1 MDWVDAQLYHCT
13 KLGARLAF
21 ELPERT
27 AIELP
32 EQVLRL
38 ASILRRHGA
47 LLGVDYCGAH
57 DLALEYM
64 KRFKAGYAKIEAA
77 FVCGAMQHQNRR
89 SYVLSLIEFCHGLDV
104 QVIVE
109 RVETQEEYVA
119 ACELGADGVQ
129 GFFIGAPAP

>member
-1 MDWVDAQLYHCT
+1 M
-13 KLGARLAF
+13 
-21 ELPERT
+21 
-27 AIELP
+27 
-32 EQVLRL
+32 
-38 ASILRRHGA
+38 LRRHGA
-47 LLGVDYCGAH
+47 LLEVDHCGAH

-104 QVIVE
+104 QVIVD